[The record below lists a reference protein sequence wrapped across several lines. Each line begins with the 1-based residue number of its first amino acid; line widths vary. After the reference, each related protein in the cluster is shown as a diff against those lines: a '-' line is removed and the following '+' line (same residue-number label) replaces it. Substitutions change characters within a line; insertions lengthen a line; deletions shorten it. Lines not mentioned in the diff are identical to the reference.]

1 MRHIMSSFIPI
12 ALVGDFSSSA
22 VAHQAIPL
30 ALCLGAE
37 RMSFSVTPSWV
48 HTADLARDGIE
59 SLSGFHGIW
68 CVPASPYADME
79 AAIGAI
85 RLARESGR
93 PFLGTCGG
101 FQHALIEYARNVL
114 GMSDADHAES
124 NPGAELPLVTP
135 LACELVEQAGALRLR
150 AGSKLREI
158 YGTDRAEEVYH
169 CRYGLNPRFVADFD
183 RSPAVRVGATD
194 DAGDI
199 RAIELVDHPF
209 FMATLF
215 QPERSGLRGVAHPL
229 ITAFVAAVAY
239 HATHD
244 HA

>member
-1 MRHIMSSFIPI
+1 MMSSPIQI

-30 ALCLGAE
+30 ALRLGSE
-37 RMSFSVTPSWV
+37 RVSVAVTPIWV
-48 HTADLARDGIE
+48 HTTNLARDGIE
-59 SLSGFHGIW
+59 SLGGYHGIW
-68 CVPASPYADME
+68 CVPASPYANME
-79 AAIGAI
+79 AALGAI

-114 GMSDADHAES
+114 GLSDVDHAES
-124 NPGAELPLVTP
+124 NPGAERPLVAP
-135 LACELVEQAGALRLR
+135 LACELVERAGALRLR
-150 AGSKLREI
+150 AGSKLREV

-169 CRYGLNPRFVADFD
+169 CRYGLNPCFAADFE

-194 DAGDI
+194 PDGDI

-209 FMATLF
+209 FVATLF
-215 QPERSGLRGVAHPL
+215 QPERSGLSGVAHPL
-229 ITAFVAAVAY
+229 ITAFVAAVA
-239 HATHD
+239 ARAAGPT
-244 HA
+244 

>member
-1 MRHIMSSFIPI
+1 MMSSPIPI

-22 VAHQAIPL
+22 VAHQAIPM
-30 ALCLGAE
+30 ALRLGAE
-37 RMSFSVTPSWV
+37 RASVAVTPTWV

-59 SLSGFHGIW
+59 SLCGYHGIW
-68 CVPASPYADME
+68 CVPASPYANME
-79 AAIGAI
+79 AALGAI

-93 PFLGTCGG
+93 PFFGTCGG

-114 GMSDADHAES
+114 GLSDADHAET
-124 NPGAELPLVTP
+124 NPGVERPLVAP
-135 LACELVEQAGALRLR
+135 LACELVERAGLLRLR
-150 AGSKLREI
+150 AGSKLLEI

-169 CRYGLNPRFVADFD
+169 CRFGFNPRFAADFE

-194 DAGDI
+194 ADGDI

-209 FMATLF
+209 FVATLF

-229 ITAFVAAVAY
+229 ITAFVAAVA
-239 HATHD
+239 ARSTGTT
-244 HA
+244 